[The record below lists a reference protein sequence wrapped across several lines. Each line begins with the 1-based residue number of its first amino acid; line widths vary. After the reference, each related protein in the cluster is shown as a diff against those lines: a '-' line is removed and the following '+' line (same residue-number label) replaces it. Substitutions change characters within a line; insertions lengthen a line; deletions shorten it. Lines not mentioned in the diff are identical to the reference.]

1 MESVQLPTSVM
12 LTVYLASTNPGKLR
26 EFRHAAE
33 GRGIEV
39 ELLPGIE
46 HLPVCLEDGITFQEN
61 ACKKAL
67 YYSQRTEG
75 MVFADDSGISVD
87 ALGSR
92 PGVHSARYAGLEADD
107 EANNRKLLRELAR
120 VPSSDRT
127 AHYLCVIALA
137 RRGRIL
143 TVVEGKADG
152 LILEEP
158 KGTGGFGY
166 DPYFYYPPLNRTFAE
181 LSIEDKFEVSHRG
194 EAFRKLLEHLQP
206 LSLGD

>member
-1 MESVQLPTSVM
+1 M